1 MSLVALKRKYEAIK
15 KNKGIN
21 GARVTPS
28 SYLATQSMI
37 NKRTENKTYF
47 ITPDINSSEY
57 TQKIKSDTLYRE
69 DNCQSSS
76 SSCNNQVSPSCANR
90 KPGAPINI
98 KKKICN
104 VHCDMNI
111 DTHSDY
117 IETVKQGCTRNE
129 TLPRIP
135 NMETKC

>member
-28 SYLATQSMI
+28 SYLATQSMK
-37 NKRTENKTYF
+37 NKRTENKIYF
-47 ITPDINSSEY
+47 ITPDIKSSEY
-57 TQKIKSDTLYRE
+57 TQKNKSDTLYAE
-69 DNCQSSS
+69 DNCQSQG
-76 SSCNNQVSPSCANR
+76 NNNLVSPSCPNR
-90 KPGAPINI
+90 KSGAPINI
-98 KKKICN
+98 TKKICN
-104 VHCDMNI
+104 VQRDMTI